1 MAGVAQLVE
10 GWIVIPCLP
19 SNISNLAPKTM
30 QTKCRQIER
39 RDMEKWQPHP
49 TRENIFINQ
58 EDGFMYERISSGLH
72 NFLPGQKMTELQELE
87 SLRKADEVA
96 AITSRS
102 QEKFN
107 QSK

>member
-1 MAGVAQLVE
+1 
-10 GWIVIPCLP
+10 
-19 SNISNLAPKTM
+19 
-30 QTKCRQIER
+30 
-39 RDMEKWQPHP
+39 MEEWKPHP
-49 TRENIFINQ
+49 TRENIFVNQ
-58 EDGFMYERISSGLH
+58 NDGLMYRKTEVGSFQMIS
-72 NFLPGQKMTELQELE
+72 QKMTELQELE